1 MLEGKKSE
9 ALEIQLALK
18 PWHADL
24 AKHVVK
30 RPTERKLK
38 QKTNTSFL
46 HSLNSTAQVRGSL
59 LLLQG
64 KF

>member
-1 MLEGKKSE
+1 MLEGKKSG

-30 RPTERKLK
+30 RTAE
-38 QKTNTSFL
+38 
-46 HSLNSTAQVRGSL
+46 SLTKRRTHPFRIL
-59 LLLQG
+59 
-64 KF
+64 

>member
-1 MLEGKKSE
+1 MLEGKKSG

-30 RPTERKLK
+30 RTAESLKDEHILSAFSKLILI
-38 QKTNTSFL
+38 TTL
-46 HSLNSTAQVRGSL
+46 VRGSL

>member
-1 MLEGKKSE
+1 MLEGKKSG

-30 RPTERKLK
+30 RTTE
-38 QKTNTSFL
+38 
-46 HSLNSTAQVRGSL
+46 SLNERQTHPFPIL
-59 LLLQG
+59 
-64 KF
+64 